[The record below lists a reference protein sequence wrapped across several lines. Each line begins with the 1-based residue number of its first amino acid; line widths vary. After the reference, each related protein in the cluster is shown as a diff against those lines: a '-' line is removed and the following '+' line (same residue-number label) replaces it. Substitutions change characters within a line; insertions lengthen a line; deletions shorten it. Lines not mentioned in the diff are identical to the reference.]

1 MLFYGL
7 LPLTLNNL
15 CYRMFMYFVLPLFGQ
30 APGVIE
36 DTSTFIV
43 VDLFSVL
50 IVLLFVRWLRYDFV
64 KLRTDNLAF
73 EDQRVLYLANWTM
86 VIYYLSM

>member
-1 MLFYGL
+1 M

>member
-1 MLFYGL
+1 
-7 LPLTLNNL
+7 
-15 CYRMFMYFVLPLFGQ
+15 MFMYFVLPLFGQ